1 VLLAVGS
8 TPAVGWLADSGLPL
22 GSGVEC
28 DPYCRAAPG
37 VYAAGD
43 VASWPNPHFG
53 IRMRLEHRMNATEQ
67 AMAVAGNLLGDDVPF
82 APVPYFWTDQY
93 DARIQA
99 YGIFPEGAEIQIVHG
114 QPDAGRF
121 VAAYGQHGTIVG
133 ILSWNSP
140 RQLRKLRQLVVEHAP
155 WPATRFP
162 AGLPLA
168 S

>member
-1 VLLAVGS
+1 
-8 TPAVGWLADSGLPL
+8 
-22 GSGVEC
+22 
-28 DPYCRAAPG
+28 
-37 VYAAGD
+37 
-43 VASWPNPHFG
+43 
-53 IRMRLEHRMNATEQ
+53 
-67 AMAVAGNLLGDDVPF
+67 MAVAGNLLGDDVPF